1 MTADGRWS
9 RRPRALVS
17 DGGTGQGRSALA
29 AVRLLDAGG
38 WAPFVTTSGRWS
50 LAASS
55 RSCAGTRRSRGVA
68 DGVAAYG
75 ADLVALAAAEAWDAV
90 VAASDAAL
98 VALDAPAA
106 RLLDKAVLAA
116 AAEASGLR
124 SPPTERLASWDELL
138 DRADRLA
145 YPVVVKPTRSTT
157 PARAFDREADLRAA
171 AEAMGELVVQP
182 RIDEGLTA
190 VAGVVHGGRLA
201 AASHQRY
208 VRTWPV
214 PCGTASAAVT
224 IEPDLDREERLVAL
238 LGDHDGVFQ
247 AQFAGPFLLDLNPRP
262 YGSMALAGGAGVN
275 LVALACDLGSG
286 RRPVPGST
294 LRARPGVRY
303 RWLEGDLRSV
313 VADVRGGRQGP
324 RSALRSLRP
333 RPGTVHSVTMAR
345 DPRPLVAR
353 LGHALGSLR

>member
-1 MTADGRWS
+1 MSVEDRWS
-9 RRPRALVS
+9 DRPRALVS

-29 AVRLLDAGG
+29 AVRLLEVAG

-55 RSCAGTRRSRGVA
+55 RSCAGTRRVRGVA
-68 DGVAAYG
+68 AGGSAYG
-75 ADLVALAAAEAWDAV
+75 DDLVELVSVEPWDAV

-98 VALDAPAA
+98 VALGAPAA

-116 AAEASGLR
+116 AAAASDLR
-124 SPPTERLASWDELL
+124 SPPTERVASWDELL
-138 DRADRLA
+138 DGAGRLA

-157 PARAFDREADLRAA
+157 PARAFDDEAALRAA
-171 AEAMGELVVQP
+171 AAAAGELVVQP
-182 RIDEGLTA
+182 RIDDGLTA
-190 VAGVVHGGRLA
+190 VAGVVHGGRLV

-214 PCGTASAAVT
+214 PCGTASAAIT
-224 IEPDLDREERLVAL
+224 IEPDLDLEERLVAL
-238 LGDHDGVFQ
+238 LADHDGVFQ
-247 AQFAGPFLLDLNPRP
+247 AQFAGPFLLDLNPRV
-262 YGSMALAGGAGVN
+262 YGSIALAGGAGVN
-275 LVALACDLGSG
+275 LVALACDLASG
-286 RRPVPGST
+286 RRPAPAST
-294 LRARPGVRY
+294 ARARPGVRY

-313 VADVRGGRQGP
+313 VADLRGGRQGA

-333 RPGTVHSVTMAR
+333 RPGTVHSVTTAR

-353 LGHALGSLR
+353 LGHAVGSLR